1 MLSNEL
7 PGPWQAATLVQNA
20 EELQAL
26 APYSVDDDV
35 ARASDDEFARCSDTS
50 RATSV
55 GTLTEKIDH
64 VQDSVRERPSCYRV
78 VSLDVSSRL
87 GQI

>member
-26 APYSVDDDV
+26 APYSVDNDV
-35 ARASDDEFARCSDTS
+35 ARASDDEFARCSARLNVSAWTIL
-50 RATSV
+50 RYSV
-55 GTLTEKIDH
+55 TRVRSLHRRGT
-64 VQDSVRERPSCYRV
+64 
-78 VSLDVSSRL
+78 
-87 GQI
+87 